1 MKPIVIDN
9 IISQKE
15 LFYMYS
21 EIVSSPGWNL
31 VGQSTVEDNTQLM
44 AAPLLKVKDSNL
56 TNWNRPG
63 LLQCWT
69 FENDHWNVC
78 DGVQWAEDILK
89 FLPFEYE
96 LQRVKINFNP
106 KVNISEDEC
115 MHPHCDMEEG
125 KNSYTAIY
133 YMNDSDGDTVIFNET
148 KMDTFLNGE
157 ELSIKKR
164 IKSKKGRFVMFKQDY
179 LHAGF
184 PPTKSDYRVVINF
197 NFRML

>member
-1 MKPIVIDN
+1 MVDIKIFDDFLP
-9 IISQKE
+9 
-15 LFYMYS
+15 
-21 EIVSSPGWNL
+21 PGIADKFEEYIKFVPFKFALNEWENP
-31 VGQSTVEDNTQLM
+31 VK
-44 AAPLLKVKDSNL
+44 LKVKDSNL

-69 FENDHWNVC
+69 FENNHWDVC
-78 DGVQWAEDILK
+78 DGVQWVEDILK